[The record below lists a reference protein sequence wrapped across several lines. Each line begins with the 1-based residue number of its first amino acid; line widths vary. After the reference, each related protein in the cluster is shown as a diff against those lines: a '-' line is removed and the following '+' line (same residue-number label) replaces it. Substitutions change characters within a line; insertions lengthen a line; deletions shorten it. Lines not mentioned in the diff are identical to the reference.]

1 MGFRNHKIH
10 QIHQKRTACGG
21 IKPRSG
27 YATVLGSGFGER
39 YAQDCM
45 CGFSTSRTILLA
57 AAHGHISV
65 LRQRAPTNSKR
76 DSQNSSFIIH
86 QFIIGSR
93 YPINKRAREGCFY
106 AMSEISS
113 SQKVLYR
120 FIFGRYVL
128 NVCYPIR
135 NDRIGNSPVEILIKN

>member
-57 AAHGHISV
+57 AAHGHIVPLPFGSGRIEHL

-86 QFIIGSR
+86 QFIIGSLR
-93 YPINKRAREGCFY
+93 YPINKHARARGCFY
-106 AMSEISS
+106 TMSEIFSS
-113 SQKVLYR
+113 E
-120 FIFGRYVL
+120 YVL
-128 NVCYPIR
+128 CRSIVGPISLR
-135 NDRIGNSPVEILIKN
+135 RLLSHT